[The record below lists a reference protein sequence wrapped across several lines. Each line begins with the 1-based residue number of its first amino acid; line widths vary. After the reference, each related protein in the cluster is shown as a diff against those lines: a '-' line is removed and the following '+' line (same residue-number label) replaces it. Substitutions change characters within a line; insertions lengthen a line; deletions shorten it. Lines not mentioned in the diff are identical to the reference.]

1 MTAAIFRFAQSWI
14 ENIFENAGQNGQE
27 NLPEKKAERSL
38 SLF

>member
-1 MTAAIFRFAQSWI
+1 LRRAGLNAIPAR

-27 NLPEKKAERSL
+27 NLPEKKAEGSL